1 MEGQVIIADGEEFA
15 IINLIAKGKGGYN
28 YLART
33 RDTFVVVKQIHYEPC
48 DYYQFEDNK
57 LNSELRDY
65 KTLYDLGIPMPKLL
79 FSCQERQ
86 LLIKEY
92 INGETLAKIA
102 ANDRIKTSYITQI
115 FEMCERLYPNHLN
128 IDYFP
133 TNFME
138 QNGKIYY
145 VDYECSQY
153 TEEWNFENWGIY
165 FLANQ
170 NGMKNFVECEDY
182 SLLLENGKPI
192 RNVFEDTVKQWLMLR

>member
-1 MEGQVIIADGEEFA
+1 MEGQVIIADGEKYA

-28 YLART
+28 YLAIT

-48 DYYQFEDNK
+48 DYYLFEDNK

-86 LLIKEY
+86 LLIKEH
-92 INGETLAKIA
+92 INGETLARIT
-102 ANDRIKTSYITQI
+102 ANGQMQTSYIAQI
-115 FEMCERLYPNHLN
+115 FEMCKRLYPNRLN

-133 TNFME
+133 TNFIE
-138 QNGKIYY
+138 QNGIIYY
-145 VDYECSQY
+145 VDYECSKY
-153 TEEWNFENWGIY
+153 AEEWNFENWGIY

-170 NGMKNFVECEDY
+170 SGMKNFVEREDD
-182 SLLLENGKPI
+182 SLLLENGKPV
-192 RNVFEDTVKQWLMLR
+192 RNEFEDIVKQWLTLR